1 MNRPVVRKA
10 IVLAVAAV
18 FLTVSVGAVHAANT
32 VKTTV
37 IKNAALIVSMDEGVG
52 DGPLGLVKGGDIK
65 IEQDRIISVGPPATG
80 DVVID
85 AAGLIVMP
93 GFVDTHNHLWQTLTR
108 GCGLEY
114 DLHGWLDACQWPA
127 GGAIDET
134 DTYALVRLS
143 TFDLIG
149 TGVTTTTDWAVSS
162 SEGMVAGNIRA
173 LEDSKLRFVY
183 AYFDWH
189 CNVND
194 CTKAQ
199 STRESIIAFK
209 RRHIDPNPLAGLQT
223 AAHPIPAFAP
233 SVRNMAALAKELGI
247 ALNVHFM
254 ENKNDPGGEANGV
267 FPSMATIL
275 EEAGA
280 FEGLLQVNHAVHL
293 TDADIDTLKQH
304 NVRVAHNPLS
314 NMRLASGVMRTP
326 DMHAAG
332 LTMGLGLDGGS
343 NDTSDFFNL
352 MRMAVGLQ
360 RAKHLDAGIYPTVA
374 DVLRMATL
382 GGAEVLGLQDQVGS
396 LTPGKQAD
404 LIIIDPHH
412 INFAPD
418 WNWVNQLVFNGQTQN
433 VQYVLVAGRI
443 LKQAGRVLG
452 NQAETVRAAEAAVRR
467 VKEKI
472 GVE

>member
-1 MNRPVVRKA
+1 MQKPVAVMLTA
-10 IVLAVAAV
+10 LALIVSLASVQAA
-18 FLTVSVGAVHAANT
+18 SAA
-32 VKTTV
+32 KTTV
-37 IKNAALIVSMDEGVG
+37 IKNAALIVSMDADVG
-52 DGPLGLVKGGDIK
+52 DGPLGLLNGGDIK
-65 IEQDRIISVGPPATG
+65 IEHDRIISVGVPSTG

-85 AAGLIVMP
+85 ATGMIVMP

-114 DLHGWLDACQWPA
+114 DLHGWLEACQWPA
-127 GGAIDET
+127 GGAIDEA

-162 SEGMVAGNIRA
+162 SKGMVAGNIRA

-183 AYFDWH
+183 AYFDWN

-194 CTKAQ
+194 CSQAD
-199 STRESIIAFK
+199 STRTAIIDFK
-209 RRHIDPNPLAGLQT
+209 RRHIDPNPLAALQT

-233 SVRNMAALAKELGI
+233 GVRNMAALAKELGV

-267 FPSMATIL
+267 FPSMATVL
-275 EEAGA
+275 KEAGA
-280 FEGLLQVNHAVHL
+280 FDGSLQVNHAVHL
-293 TDADIDTLKQH
+293 TDADIAMLKRH
-304 NVRVAHNPLS
+304 DVRVAHNPLS

-360 RAKHLDAGIYPTVA
+360 RAKHLDAGVYPTVA
-374 DVLRMATL
+374 DVLRMATM
-382 GGAEVLGLQDQVGS
+382 GGAQVLGLDDKVGS

-404 LIIIDPHH
+404 LIVIDPHQ

-418 WNWVNQLVFNGQTQN
+418 WNWVNQLVFNGQPRN
-433 VQYVLVAGRI
+433 VHYVLVAGRV

-452 NQAETVRAAEAAVRR
+452 DQAETVQAAEAAVHR
-467 VKEKI
+467 VKKKL